1 MAKKSSLSSGFCSKC
16 IEHRE
21 LKRNSREPNCMCGKQ
36 VILSKKNIYKHAN
49 TTIDEWCHY
58 HSTQNDKS
66 IHSRGRPI
74 FSPTAVQPE
83 QIKRDYFQ
91 DECDPHET
99 SYWKRCGETVSHEE
113 FLKEKEKRSA
123 YPPHVGITRCA
134 QRCKGIQQPTAVTP
148 CHFIVSFMWSIMT
161 FKLEVQCVFFLWPQI
176 DVMLFPEKSD
186 RKETGCQPVSCHD
199 WHGQTKAWYMSMFY
213 VKKTEWLD
221 VSASGW

>member
-1 MAKKSSLSSGFCSKC
+1 MWSGSSSTDRSTQTVVIKVLQECQLHVPKTRHCMPLPEKSLTTQMDKYKKVFHGKKSSLSSGFCSKC

-113 FLKEKEKRSA
+113 FLKGKEKRST
-123 YPPHVGITRCA
+123 YPPHVGITRCGCTET
-134 QRCKGIQQPTAVTP
+134 QRHPTANCSDTMP
-148 CHFIVSFMWSIMT
+148 FH
-161 FKLEVQCVFFLWPQI
+161 CVLHVI
-176 DVMLFPEKSD
+176 HNDI
-186 RKETGCQPVSCHD
+186 
-199 WHGQTKAWYMSMFY
+199 
-213 VKKTEWLD
+213 
-221 VSASGW
+221 